1 MINRVKI
8 ILYTGVIACCFISCR
23 QAKNKSDYFVGYWMA
38 FQTTANIVIF
48 KDTANRLQM
57 VIWDNST
64 GKSIDVLK
72 LKVTHDTIKTKEFF
86 TPTKWTTDHV
96 YTIVNDSMMD
106 DLVSNSDGNV
116 LVHYKRIK

>member
-1 MINRVKI
+1 M
-8 ILYTGVIACCFISCR
+8 YTGVIACCFISCR